1 MRKTKRILCGVSAA
15 ALVFGSMSCYVAS
28 ASPVADA
35 EELKADTTTLENG
48 KTYQLKTG
56 NIDLNGT
63 ITVPK
68 GVTATIDLNGHE
80 LKGCTSTG
88 IDVLGTLTIM
98 DSQSGGK
105 FVGNNSSNSDYC
117 IRVQKDGV
125 LNWKSGGF
133 EDNVQNIA
141 SIQPVARKSS
151 IGVNAGTLNIEGGTF
166 YNNNDAW
173 LININSSGGV
183 WTGNL
188 SIKNATLTSENWSKH
203 GVLHLATSN
212 AVTIEDSIIDGQ
224 VAIDPATDNDNGLT
238 LKNTEMKG
246 RFYSFKDE
254 NHATFKTN
262 ATFENCT
269 FDGKLYYEAEN
280 TNTVKFEGGKVTIE
294 DVNLNNNTDKKI
306 LSFGEDVDLT
316 LSETANTALESFLPA
331 DFKDNAIK
339 NADGKYVKGYK
350 VTADKAE
357 NGEVKVSPET
367 VAEGDTVTVTVKPAD
382 GYELDELTVNDGD
395 VTATEGE
402 DGTYTFEMPA
412 EDVTVSATFK
422 EITYNVTVDTTT
434 NGKVT
439 LSSESAVKDEEVTVT
454 VKPDTGYELD
464 TLTVTDKDG
473 KDVTTTKTTDGCKF
487 NMPEGVATVKATF
500 KKSETP
506 TYTVTVSE
514 EDKNGTVEVTPEN
527 APAGDTVAVK
537 VTPAEGY
544 ELDTL
549 TVTDEKGNE
558 IETTVTSDG
567 YSFKMP
573 EGKVT
578 VTAAFKEKKAEDSG
592 SSGSSGSGSS
602 GSTTTPTT
610 PSTEEFPDEES
621 GVVATADEG
630 VVPDGAELTVTPVAD
645 ETDGTKVT
653 LDICFKDGKG
663 VEVQPNGKV
672 TVKVPVPTVFKEAAK
687 VYVYREET
695 NGTYTDMKAEVKD
708 GLVVFTTDHFS
719 KYVITTEQIKTN
731 APAADNDTTD
741 NTTPGANPNT
751 GIALGLAPV
760 LLAGTVTVVC
770 ARRKK

>member
-28 ASPVADA
+28 ATSASSEKTLA
-35 EELKADTTTLENG
+35 NNTEQLENG
-48 KTYQLKTG
+48 TYKLTAPLTMEK
-56 NIDLNGT
+56 T
-63 ITVPK
+63 ITVPS
-68 GVTATIDLNGHE
+68 GVTATIDLNGQT
-80 LKGCTSTG
+80 LTGCNSTTIKIEGNLTIKDSSTG
-88 IDVLGTLTIM
+88 
-98 DSQSGGK
+98 GK
-105 FVGNNSSNSDYC
+105 IVGNNTTNSNYC
-117 IRVQKDGV
+117 IWVTKTGN
-125 LNWKSGGF
+125 LTWESGDF
-133 EDNVQNIA
+133 EDNATIG
-141 SIQPVARKSS
+141 SSGRKSS
-151 IGVNAGTLNIEGGTF
+151 IGVNAGTLTINGGTF
-166 YNNNDAW
+166 TNNNDTW
-173 LININSSGGV
+173 LININSSSGSD

-188 SIKNATLTSENWSKH
+188 SIKNATLTSENWNKH

-212 AVTIEDSIIDGQ
+212 AVTIADSTINGEVYIDA
-224 VAIDPATDNDNGLT
+224 VNSNDGEFKLT
-238 LKNTEMKG
+238 NTNMKG
-246 RFYSFKDE
+246 KLYSVSDGDSKKSVTFDKD
-254 NHATFKTN
+254 
-262 ATFENCT
+262 CT
-269 FDGKLYYEAEN
+269 FDGDLSFKAS
-280 TNTVKFEGGKVTIE
+280 
-294 DVNLNNNTDKKI
+294 NNNTITFNGGEVTIDKVT
-306 LSFGEDVDLT
+306 LNGNTAENVLTFDEDVTLT
-316 LSETANTALESFLPA
+316 LSSEANTALKACIPEGYELVE
-331 DFKDNAIK
+331 K
-339 NADGKYVKGYK
+339 DGKYVKGYT
-350 VTADKAE
+350 VTAEKAT
-357 NGEVKVSPET
+357 NGEVTVSPEK
-367 VAEGDTVTVTVKPAD
+367 VAEGDTVTVTVKPEE
-382 GYELDELTVNDGD
+382 GYELDKLTVGEETVD
-395 VTATEGE
+395 VTEVK

-454 VKPDTGYELD
+454 VKPDAGYELD

-487 NMPEGVATVKATF
+487 NMPEGGATVKATF

-592 SSGSSGSGSS
+592 SSGSGSSGSS

-672 TVKVPVPTVFKEAAK
+672 TVKVPVPTVFKEASK

-731 APAADNDTTD
+731 APAADNDTAD
-741 NTTPGANPNT
+741 NTTPDANPNT

>member
-28 ASPVADA
+28 ASPVG
-35 EELKADTTTLENG
+35 ESGTLETSTQQLES
-48 KTYQLKTG
+48 KTYKLTAPLTMQNTITVPSG
-56 NIDLNGT
+56 VTAVIDLNGQTLTGCNSTT
-63 ITVPK
+63 IKV
-68 GVTATIDLNGHE
+68 E
-80 LKGCTSTG
+80 
-88 IDVLGTLTIM
+88 GTLTIM
-98 DSQSGGK
+98 DSATGGK
-105 FVGNNSSNSDYC
+105 IVGNNTTNSNYC
-117 IRVQKDGV
+117 IWVTKTGN
-125 LNWKSGGF
+125 LTWESGDF
-133 EDNVQNIA
+133 EDNATIG
-141 SIQPVARKSS
+141 SSGRKSS
-151 IGVNAGTLNIEGGTF
+151 IGVNAGTLTINGGTF
-166 YNNNDAW
+166 TNNNDTW
-173 LININSSGGV
+173 LININSSGDEYK
-183 WTGNL
+183 GNL
-188 SIKNATLTSENWSKH
+188 SITGATLTSENWSKH
-203 GVLHLATSN
+203 GAMHVWSQEKCTIANSTINGQIFVDGAPNNVPGTLEFTKTKITGRLYSN
-212 AVTIEDSIIDGQ
+212 S
-224 VAIDPATDNDNGLT
+224 DNESST
-238 LKNTEMKG
+238 
-246 RFYSFKDE
+246 
-254 NHATFKTN
+254 TN
-262 ATFENCT
+262 ATFDSDCT
-269 FDGKLYYEAEN
+269 FDGDLYFTDSN
-280 TNTVKFEGGKVTIE
+280 KNNIKFNGGTVTTTKVT
-294 DVNLNNNTDKKI
+294 LNNNTAEDV
-306 LSFGEDVDLT
+306 LTFGENVT
-316 LSETANTALESFLPA
+316 LKLSSDAKTALENCL
-331 DFKDNAIK
+331 KDYNLVEK
-339 NADGKYVKGYK
+339 DGNFVNGYT

-357 NGEVKVSPET
+357 NGEVTVSPET

-382 GYELDELTVNDGD
+382 GYELDKLTVNDGD
-395 VTATEGE
+395 VETTKGE

-422 EITYNVTVDTTT
+422 EITYKVTVDTTT

-454 VKPDTGYELD
+454 VKPDAGYELD

-487 NMPEGVATVKATF
+487 NMPEGGATVKATF

-592 SSGSSGSGSS
+592 SSGS

-672 TVKVPVPTVFKEAAK
+672 TVKVPVPTVFKEASK

-731 APAADNDTTD
+731 APAADNDTAD

>member
-28 ASPVADA
+28 ATSASSDKTLA
-35 EELKADTTTLENG
+35 NNTQQLENG
-48 KTYQLKTG
+48 TYKLTAPLTMQNTITVPSG
-56 NIDLNGT
+56 VTAVIDLNGQTLTGCNSTT
-63 ITVPK
+63 IKVE
-68 GVTATIDLNGHE
+68 GNLTIKDS
-80 LKGCTSTG
+80 STG
-88 IDVLGTLTIM
+88 
-98 DSQSGGK
+98 GK
-105 FVGNNSSNSDYC
+105 IVGNNSTDSNYC
-117 IRVQKDGV
+117 IWVTKTGN
-125 LNWKSGGF
+125 LTWESGDF
-133 EDNVQNIA
+133 EDNATIG
-141 SIQPVARKSS
+141 SSGRKSS
-151 IGVNAGTLNIEGGTF
+151 IGVNAGTLTINGGTF
-166 YNNNDAW
+166 SSNNDTW

-188 SIKNATLTSENWSKH
+188 SIKNAKLTSENCKLH

-212 AVTIEDSIIDGQ
+212 AVTIADSKIDGE
-224 VAIDPATDNDNGLT
+224 VYIDAVNNNDGEFKLTNTD
-238 LKNTEMKG
+238 MKG
-246 RFYSFKDE
+246 KLYSVSDDNSKKSVTFDKD
-254 NHATFKTN
+254 
-262 ATFENCT
+262 CT
-269 FDGKLYYEAEN
+269 FDGDLSFKASNHNTITFNGGEVTIDKVTLNENTAEN
-280 TNTVKFEGGKVTIE
+280 VLT
-294 DVNLNNNTDKKI
+294 
-306 LSFGEDVDLT
+306 FGEDVTLT
-316 LSETANTALESFLPA
+316 LSEDAKTALTDCIPEGYELV
-331 DFKDNAIK
+331 K
-339 NADGKYVKGYK
+339 NAEGKYVKGYK
-350 VTADKAE
+350 VTTGADIK
-357 NGEVKVSPET
+357 NGEVTVSPET
-367 VAEGDTVTVTVKPAD
+367 VAEGDTVTVTVKPEE
-382 GYELDELTVNDGD
+382 GYELDELTVNNGD
-395 VTATEGE
+395 VTTTEGE

-454 VKPDTGYELD
+454 VKPDAGYELN

-487 NMPEGVATVKATF
+487 NMPEGGATVKATF

-592 SSGSSGSGSS
+592 SSGSSSSGSS

-672 TVKVPVPTVFKEAAK
+672 TVKVPVPTVFKEASK

-731 APAADNDTTD
+731 APAADNDKAD

>member
-28 ASPVADA
+28 ASPVADGTKIEA
-35 EELKADTTTLENG
+35 STTTLDGNYKLESDVTLTNTLKVESG
-48 KTYQLKTG
+48 K
-56 NIDLNGT
+56 
-63 ITVPK
+63 
-68 GVTATIDLNGHE
+68 TATIDLNGHT
-80 LKGCTSTG
+80 LTGCNSTG
-88 IDVLGTLTIM
+88 IDVQGTLTIM

-105 FVGNNSSNSDYC
+105 FIGNNTTDTAYC
-117 IRVQKDGV
+117 IRVQKGGT
-125 LNWKSGGF
+125 LNWESGDY
-133 EDNVQNIA
+133 EDNA
-141 SIQPVARKSS
+141 SVSSSERKSS
-151 IGVNAGTLNIEGGTF
+151 IGVNAGTLKITGGTF
-166 YNNNDAW
+166 TSNNDTW
-173 LININSSGGV
+173 LININNSDGE

-188 SIKNATLTSENWSKH
+188 SIKNATLTSENWKSY

-212 AVTIEDSIIDGQ
+212 AVTIADSTIDGE
-224 VAIDPATDNDNGLT
+224 VYIDAVNNNDGEFKLTNTD
-238 LKNTEMKG
+238 MKG
-246 RFYSFKDE
+246 KLYSVSDDNSKKSVTFDKD
-254 NHATFKTN
+254 
-262 ATFENCT
+262 CT
-269 FDGKLYYEAEN
+269 FDGDLSFKASNHNTITFNGGEVTIDKVTLNENTAEN
-280 TNTVKFEGGKVTIE
+280 VLT
-294 DVNLNNNTDKKI
+294 
-306 LSFGEDVDLT
+306 FGEDVTLT
-316 LSETANTALESFLPA
+316 LSSEANTALKACIPEGYELVE
-331 DFKDNAIK
+331 K
-339 NADGKYVKGYK
+339 DGKYVKGYK
-350 VTADKAE
+350 VTTDTDIK
-357 NGEVKVSPET
+357 NGEVTVSPEK

-382 GYELDELTVNDGD
+382 GYELDELTVGD
-395 VTATEGE
+395 NVETTKGE
-402 DGTYTFEMPA
+402 DGTYTFTMPA

-487 NMPEGVATVKATF
+487 NMPEGGATVKATF

-549 TVTDEKGNE
+549 TVTDEDGKE

-592 SSGSSGSGSS
+592 SSGS

-645 ETDGTKVT
+645 ETDDTKVT

-672 TVKVPVPTVFKEAAK
+672 TVKVPVPTVFKEASK

-731 APAADNDTTD
+731 APAADNDTAD
-741 NTTPGANPNT
+741 NTTPDANPNT